1 MMERPAAEIKAAW
14 KAAGLRFPHPNPLPQ
29 GEGTEESK
37 AANMADWLESK
48 LHSEFTELAD
58 ELFGNGQLTRPERIA
73 LSGLIG
79 DALEVFHQGLQ
90 DAVLAGVRERSPWED
105 APASAG
111 SAYYDGFDGKNVPPA
126 EEPGRGAENARSA
139 KDGRADSDGVGSR
152 LRGNDDGDGDAGDGS
167 AREIDFELERLA
179 LLEV

>member
-14 KAAGLRFPHPNPLPQ
+14 NAAGLRWPD
-29 GEGTEESK
+29 GERESGRAGDDAK
-37 AANMADWLESK
+37 VANMADWLESK

-152 LRGNDDGDGDAGDGS
+152 LRGNDDGDGDAGDGP